1 VVHHTSTAIL
11 ERTVGS
17 ISSRRALHRM
27 VFKAGRLSN
36 MVSFWDTP
44 IDQERREAVKIT
56 FKTLVFIGSLW
67 FMFSVDFVDQTSAK
81 VVFLREAEAIVGAPL
96 TPVSVAGVARRT
108 TRRVVATEAAVATTT
123 AAAASQQQAAT
134 AQQQAAVAQ
143 QQQATA
149 QQQAAVAQ
157 QQAKPAGAPPIGTVV
172 PALPAGCASVVVNGV
187 SYSDCGGVFY
197 KPAIQGNNLVY
208 LVVEKPLK

>member
-1 VVHHTSTAIL
+1 
-11 ERTVGS
+11 
-17 ISSRRALHRM
+17 M
-27 VFKAGRLSN
+27 
-36 MVSFWDTP
+36 
-44 IDQERREAVKIT
+44 KIIY
-56 FKTLVFIGSLW
+56 KTLVFIGSLW
-67 FMFSVDFVDQTSAK
+67 FMFSVDFMDQTSPK

-108 TRRVVATEAAVATTT
+108 TRRVVATEAAAG
-123 AAAASQQQAAT
+123 SQQQAAT

-143 QQQATA
+143 QQQTTAQQQAAVAQQQQTTA

-157 QQAKPAGAPPIGTVV
+157 QQARPAGAPPIGTVA
-172 PALPAGCASVVVNGV
+172 PALPSGCASVVVNNV

-197 KPAIQGNNLVY
+197 KPAMQGNNLVY

>member
-1 VVHHTSTAIL
+1 
-11 ERTVGS
+11 
-17 ISSRRALHRM
+17 M

-44 IDQERREAVKIT
+44 IDQERREEMKIIY
-56 FKTLVFIGSLW
+56 KTLVFIGALW
-67 FMFSVDFVDQTSAK
+67 FMFSVDFMDQTSSK
-81 VVFLREAEAIVGAPL
+81 VVFPREAEAIVGAPL

-108 TRRVVATEAAVATTT
+108 TRRVVATEAAAG
-123 AAAASQQQAAT
+123 SQQQAATAQQQQAT

-157 QQAKPAGAPPIGTVV
+157 QQARPAGAPPIGTVM
-172 PALPAGCASVVVNGV
+172 PALPAGCASVVVNNV

-197 KPAIQGNNLVY
+197 KPAMQGNNLVY